1 MTASD
6 AHPAA
11 RHSSAYDREKLI
23 LDTLCQDFQSFF
35 YLDFEQ
41 KMVSV
46 TKSNDET
53 MLFLDNGRTSGDFE
67 VYRAKLRECFE
78 RYVDQ
83 ESAPDFVQVLDPE
96 RLKSRLL
103 RERKLVYRFCAVTNS
118 GRQRHLEVFA
128 ALTDEDGAGGVV
140 GFRVIDK
147 IVAEEKRKHMLL
159 DEQTRVISALSQEYT
174 TVWLVSGN
182 GEAITKYRDS
192 GRDNVAR
199 EDAYFSAQ
207 NISYDNVLERY
218 LRLYVCNEYKEEFAR
233 KVRYDVVRREI
244 QHQPVYSVVF
254 KRNYHGV
261 HEYFQVSF
269 TAAGEAGGTDFVVGF
284 KNVNGFVR
292 EERQRNELLARA
304 LSEAECA
311 SRAKTQ
317 FFSNMSHDI
326 RTPMNA
332 IVGFTSLALSHLDD
346 TEKIEGYL
354 RKISTS
360 SEHLLSL
367 INDVLDMSRIES
379 GRMAIEKK
387 PLDLSEL
394 LDSIATIIQPVAEA
408 KSLRFLID
416 TAGMADVR
424 VVSDRLRLTQIL
436 LNLLSNGVK
445 FTEVGGE
452 LRLRVHQEAAAP
464 EGCARYH
471 FVVADSGIGI
481 SEEFQ
486 KHIFESFSR
495 EQTAQVDGI
504 QGTGLGLAITKKI
517 VDMMGGTI
525 RLESEEGRGSEFD
538 VCLTFRL
545 AASPAKVGGEAAG
558 AGRDRAAFDPK
569 GKTIL
574 LVEDNEL
581 NQEIAVAILEEA
593 GFRVEV
599 ASDGLEAV
607 GKMEAADAGR
617 YDAILMD
624 VRMPVMD
631 GYEATRRIR
640 AMEAP
645 ARSGIP
651 IIAMTAN
658 AFEEDRRAAIA
669 AGMNGHLSKPID
681 VELLMETL
689 SEVM

>member
-6 AHPAA
+6 AHPAG
-11 RHSSAYDREKLI
+11 RPSSAVDREKLI

-53 MLFLDNGRTSGDFE
+53 VLFLDNGRTSGDFD
-67 VYRAKLRECFE
+67 VYRAKLRECFD

-83 ESAPDFVQVLDPE
+83 ESAPDFVQALDPE
-96 RLKSRLL
+96 RLQSRLL

-118 GRQRHLEVFA
+118 GRRRHLEVFA
-128 ALTDEDGAGGVV
+128 ALTDDDAGGVV

-174 TVWLVSGN
+174 TVWLVSGM
-182 GEAITKYRDS
+182 GEEITKYRDS

-199 EDAYFSAQ
+199 EDAYFSTQ
-207 NISYDNVLERY
+207 NISYDDVLERY
-218 LRLYVCNEYKEEFAR
+218 LRIYVCDEYKEEFAR

-244 QHQPVYSVVF
+244 RRQPVYSVIF
-254 KRNYHGV
+254 KRDYRGV
-261 HEYFQVSF
+261 HEYFQISF
-269 TAAGEAGGTDFVVGF
+269 TAAGDADGTDFVVGF
-284 KNVNGFVR
+284 KNVNELVR
-292 EERQRNELLARA
+292 EERQRNELLAEA

-311 SRAKTQ
+311 NRAKTQ
-317 FFSNMSHDI
+317 FFNNMSHDI

-332 IVGFTSLALSHLDD
+332 IVGFTSLALSHLNDR
-346 TEKIEGYL
+346 EKVEGYL
-354 RKISTS
+354 KKISTS

-379 GRMAIEKK
+379 GRVSIEEKS
-387 PLDLSEL
+387 LDLSEL
-394 LDSIATIIQPVAEA
+394 LSSIATIIQPVAEA
-408 KSLRFLID
+408 KKLRFLVD
-416 TAGMADVR
+416 VADVAGVR
-424 VVSDRLRLTQIL
+424 VVSDKLRLTQIL

-445 FTEVGGE
+445 FTESGGE
-452 LRLRVHQEAAAP
+452 LRLRVRQETGAP
-464 EGCARYH
+464 EGYVRYR
-471 FVVADSGIGI
+471 FVVADTGIGI
-481 SEEFQ
+481 SKEFQ
-486 KHIFESFSR
+486 NHIFESFSR
-495 EQTAQVDGI
+495 EQTAQVGGI
-504 QGTGLGLAITKKI
+504 QGTGLGLAITKKV

-538 VCLTFRL
+538 VRLTFRL
-545 AASPAKVGGEAAG
+545 AAEPAASGGEAALP
-558 AGRDRAAFDPK
+558 DRARKAFAPE

-599 ASDGLEAV
+599 ASDGSVAV
-607 GKMEAADAGR
+607 EKMGGADAGR
-617 YDAILMD
+617 FDAILMD

-645 ARSGIP
+645 ACKGIP

-681 VELLMETL
+681 VKLLMETL

>member
-1 MTASD
+1 MTAPD
-6 AHPAA
+6 AHPAG
-11 RHSSAYDREKLI
+11 RPSSAVDREKLI

-53 MLFLDNGRTSGDFE
+53 VLFLDNGRTSGDFD
-67 VYRAKLRECFE
+67 VYRAKLRECFD

-96 RLKSRLL
+96 RLQSRLL

-118 GRQRHLEVFA
+118 GRRRHLEVFA
-128 ALTDEDGAGGVV
+128 ALTDDDAGGVV

-147 IVAEEKRKHMLL
+147 IVAEEKRKHLLL

-174 TVWLVSGN
+174 TVWLVSGM
-182 GEAITKYRDS
+182 GEEITKYRDS

-199 EDAYFSAQ
+199 EDAYFSTQ
-207 NISYDNVLERY
+207 NISYDDVLERY
-218 LRLYVCNEYKEEFAR
+218 LRIYVCDEYKEEFAR

-244 QHQPVYSVVF
+244 CRQPVYSVVF
-254 KRNYHGV
+254 KRDYRGV

-269 TAAGEAGGTDFVVGF
+269 TAAGDADGTDFVVGF
-284 KNVNGFVR
+284 KNVNELVR
-292 EERQRNELLARA
+292 EERQRNELLAEA

-311 SRAKTQ
+311 NRAKTQ
-317 FFSNMSHDI
+317 FFNNMSHDI

-346 TEKIEGYL
+346 REKVEGYL
-354 RKISTS
+354 KKISTS
-360 SEHLLSL
+360 SEHLLLL

-379 GRMAIEKK
+379 GRVSIEEK

-394 LDSIATIIQPVAEA
+394 LSSIATIIQPVAEA
-408 KSLRFLID
+408 KKLRFLVD
-416 TAGMADVR
+416 VADVADVR
-424 VVSDRLRLTQIL
+424 VVSDKLRLTQIL

-445 FTEVGGE
+445 FTESGGE
-452 LRLRVHQEAAAP
+452 LRLRVRQEAGAP
-464 EGCARYH
+464 EGYVRYR
-471 FVVADSGIGI
+471 FVVADTGIGI
-481 SEEFQ
+481 SKEFQ

-495 EQTAQVDGI
+495 EQTAQVGGI
-504 QGTGLGLAITKKI
+504 QGTGLGLAITKKV
-517 VDMMGGTI
+517 VDMMGGAI

-538 VCLTFRL
+538 VRLTFRL
-545 AASPAKVGGEAAG
+545 AAEPAASGGEAALP
-558 AGRDRAAFDPK
+558 DRTRKAFAPE

-599 ASDGLEAV
+599 ASDGSVAV
-607 GKMEAADAGR
+607 EKMEGADAGR
-617 YDAILMD
+617 FDAILMD

-645 ARSGIP
+645 ACKGVP

-681 VELLMETL
+681 VKLLMEAL